1 MDRISATG
9 YILNGAGQRVFQNQ
23 NLAAGVNGTDCD
35 AKWLTGAQE
44 SIIEAVEAAG
54 LVPTDTDNTQLTQ
67 AIEHFAAVAAGP
79 AAYGASSIAPAGYL
93 TFGATGLILQ
103 WGLADL
109 PAWTDNSVCRGPV
122 VFPIP
127 FPNALFCI
135 SLLNFLTVAG
145 TGGKGDS
152 ATVGAVSATKTGFV
166 GELGFPGSASSGA
179 TITWLALGN

>member
-9 YILNGAGQRVFQNQ
+9 YILNGAGKRVFQNQ

-35 AKWLTGAQE
+35 ATWLTGAQE

-54 LVPTDTDNTQLTQ
+54 LVPTDADNTQLLQ
-67 AIEHFAAVAAGP
+67 AIEHFAAAAAVP
-79 AAYGASSIAPAGYL
+79 AYGASNIAPDGYL

-103 WGLADL
+103 WGLAEL

-135 SLLNFLTVAG
+135 SLLNFLTTAG

-166 GELGFPGSASSGA
+166 GELGFFGSVPPGA